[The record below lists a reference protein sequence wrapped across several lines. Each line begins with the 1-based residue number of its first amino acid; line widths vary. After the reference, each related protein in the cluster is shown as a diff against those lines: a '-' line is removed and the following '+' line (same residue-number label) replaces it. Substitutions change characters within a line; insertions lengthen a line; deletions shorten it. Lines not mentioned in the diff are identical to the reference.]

1 MNSFRLRSMVLLA
14 ALGLWGGHLPMSR
27 ADEPALKLT
36 TRAKIAT
43 IDPQTNQVK
52 LRTEED
58 KPLTVIVDNQTKI
71 RVSDREVRLADLREG
86 LEVAVVY
93 QTINGKNMASAL
105 TVASTAEP
113 PPPPTESPT
122 KGTVAVIR
130 APKQTKITGTVVK
143 VLQAS
148 NSFLVRMP
156 DGHEDMFYFDN
167 TASAADLEEGATVTV
182 VYQVR
187 NVVSSVALNST
198 DGTTTAAPRRS
209 EVIPQ
214 EETAAGFLNFE
225 GDIVRVAPEE
235 GFVILKSRDGKER
248 RFFTQ
253 KSSTFMMDQKRAQLN
268 DFQVGS
274 PVSVRFKSVEGRD
287 MISNFNSMPA
297 TPAPPKPV
305 PAKVRPR

>member
-1 MNSFRLRSMVLLA
+1 MNSFRLRSMVLLVV
-14 ALGLWGGHLPMSR
+14 LGLWVGYVPMSR
-27 ADEPALKLT
+27 ADDPALKLT

-43 IDPQTNQVK
+43 IDSKTNQVK
-52 LRTEED
+52 LRTEDD

-71 RVSDREVRLADLREG
+71 RLNDREVRLADLREG
-86 LEVAVVY
+86 LEVAIVY
-93 QTINGKNMASAL
+93 QAVNGKNMASAL

-113 PPPPTESPT
+113 PPPPTESPS

-130 APKQTKITGTVVK
+130 APKQMKVTGTVVK

-148 NSFLVRMP
+148 NSFLVRLS

-167 TASAADLEEGATVTV
+167 TASAADLEEGASVTV

-187 NVVSSVALNST
+187 NVVSSVALTSA

-214 EETAAGFLNFE
+214 DETAAGFLSFE

-248 RFFTQ
+248 KFFTH
-253 KSSTFMMDQKRAQLN
+253 KSSTFMMNNKKAQLN

-274 PVSVRFKSVEGRD
+274 PVSVRFKSVDGRD

-297 TPAPPKPV
+297 APA